1 MPHPSFAS
9 FAKEGGDFD
18 FPPRVSSVRARL
30 RFPKSIRCKNWF
42 SNLSP
47 YSGIQ
52 PTNIFGPFR
61 SFPSVRAYT
70 RIPVVP
76 PTPTRQDRNMIRK
89 PVFITTLLLLWAA
102 SALAAD
108 TVLTWPPNGKDAIVR
123 FTVGKLR
130 QVSSASGQ
138 SDYLG
143 EALAENLSAKPISSA
158 SFYLYLLDKSGKRV
172 GEGYLEVTNLAAGQ
186 RAKIPVSV
194 HTMGSYASME
204 LQPQHLPSDEPFKV
218 KMRITSVPSGATIKL
233 DSQESGVT
241 PQMLPIAPG
250 KHVLEFSKEGF
261 TNASTPVEVVANS
274 MPGSV
279 EIELNPMTLDTVV
292 LRDGTTLVGDVASMT
307 ATAINLNV
315 KGKPTKLDRTRV
327 ARIVL
332 GQHKRSTTARR
343 PQS

>member
-1 MPHPSFAS
+1 
-9 FAKEGGDFD
+9 
-18 FPPRVSSVRARL
+18 
-30 RFPKSIRCKNWF
+30 
-42 SNLSP
+42 
-47 YSGIQ
+47 
-52 PTNIFGPFR
+52 
-61 SFPSVRAYT
+61 
-70 RIPVVP
+70 
-76 PTPTRQDRNMIRK
+76 MIRK
-89 PVFITTLLLLWAA
+89 PIWIIPTFLMWAVA

-108 TVLTWPPNGKDAIVR
+108 TILTWPPDGKDAILR
-123 FTVGKLR
+123 FTVGKLHS
-130 QVSSASGQ
+130 VSSASGQ

-143 EALAENLSAKPISSA
+143 EALAENLSTKIIPSA

-218 KMRITSVPSGATIKL
+218 KMRISSVPPGANFKI
-233 DSQESGVT
+233 DSQESGIT

-250 KHVLEFSKEGF
+250 KHVLEFSKEGYAG
-261 TNASTPVEVVANS
+261 ASTPLEVIANS

-279 EIELNPMTLDTVV
+279 EIELNPLTLDTVV
-292 LRDGTTLVGDVASMT
+292 LRDGSTVVGDVVSMT
-307 ATAINLNV
+307 ATTVSLNV

-332 GQHKRSTTARR
+332 GQHRRSAATRR
-343 PQS
+343 PAS

>member
-1 MPHPSFAS
+1 
-9 FAKEGGDFD
+9 
-18 FPPRVSSVRARL
+18 
-30 RFPKSIRCKNWF
+30 
-42 SNLSP
+42 
-47 YSGIQ
+47 
-52 PTNIFGPFR
+52 
-61 SFPSVRAYT
+61 
-70 RIPVVP
+70 
-76 PTPTRQDRNMIRK
+76 MIRM
-89 PVFITTLLLLWAA
+89 PVCIITLLLLCAA

-108 TVLTWPPNGKDAIVR
+108 TVLAWPPDGKGAIVR

-143 EALAENLSAKPISSA
+143 EALAENLSSKMIPSA

-172 GEGYLEVTNLAAGQ
+172 GEGYLEVSNLAAGQ

-233 DSQESGVT
+233 DTQESGVT

-250 KHVLEFSKEGF
+250 KHVLEFAKEGY
-261 TNASTPVEVVANS
+261 TTASTPVDVVANS
-274 MPGSV
+274 MPGGV
-279 EIELNPMTLDTVV
+279 EIELNPLTLDTVI
-292 LRDGTTLVGDVASMT
+292 LRDGTTLVGDVVSVT
-307 ATAINLNV
+307 ATAVNLSV

-332 GQHKRSTTARR
+332 GQHRRSTTTRHPA
-343 PQS
+343 S

>member
-1 MPHPSFAS
+1 
-9 FAKEGGDFD
+9 
-18 FPPRVSSVRARL
+18 
-30 RFPKSIRCKNWF
+30 
-42 SNLSP
+42 
-47 YSGIQ
+47 
-52 PTNIFGPFR
+52 
-61 SFPSVRAYT
+61 
-70 RIPVVP
+70 
-76 PTPTRQDRNMIRK
+76 MIRK
-89 PVFITTLLLLWAA
+89 PTCKIALLLLYAA

-108 TVLTWPPNGKDAIVR
+108 TVLTWPRDGKDPIVR

-138 SDYLG
+138 ADYLG
-143 EALAENLSAKPISSA
+143 EALAENLSSKMIPSA

-218 KMRITSVPSGATIKL
+218 KMRITSVPSGATVKL

-250 KHVLEFSKEGF
+250 KHMLEFSKEGYA
-261 TNASTPVEVVANS
+261 TANTPVEVVANS

-279 EIELNPMTLDTVV
+279 EIELNPLALDTVV
-292 LRDGTTLVGDVASMT
+292 FRDGTMLVGDVVSMS
-307 ATAINLNV
+307 ATAVNLNV
-315 KGKPTKLDRTRV
+315 KGKPAKLDRTRV

-332 GQHKRSTTARR
+332 GQHRR
-343 PQS
+343 PAAAHRPGS